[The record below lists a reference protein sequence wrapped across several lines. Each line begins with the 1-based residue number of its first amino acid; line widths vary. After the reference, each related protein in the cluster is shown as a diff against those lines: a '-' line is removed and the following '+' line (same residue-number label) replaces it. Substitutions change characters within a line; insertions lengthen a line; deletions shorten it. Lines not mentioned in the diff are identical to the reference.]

1 MLQRFLL
8 LSLIVCLFT
17 CQNPKNKPNE
27 EHTEKIEQVPFSLE
41 KINRGIAIFDS
52 AYSYGYGGEV
62 DVESLYDSVAKL
74 LTPYKNFYPKQEDT
88 ISWANRM
95 GKLGFALMRM
105 SKVSEGEKYIE
116 MALQASPIQNKCKFR
131 LWLGNCKYAKLDF
144 FAAKDLHISCLQC
157 MTWEKSPEEMVMLHE
172 SIANAYWEIGEMD
185 STNSYAQIALR
196 KAQKPLVQVTL
207 NMLLGLVE
215 QNKENYPQ
223 ALAYFESADSIVKLI
238 NKNAPFFFYFNYGKL
253 CKDIANTYTDTDS
266 TKAKAYFQLAR
277 FYYSKEQ
284 KIQSYIKDTLQMG
297 IVSNNIG
304 FSYKDE
310 GKLDSAIFAFQTSLS
325 YFVPNYKTISIYTTP
340 QIVETRSL
348 EDVIRAC
355 SGMGKTLKK
364 QYDTHKNIKD
374 LAAAVNYFALIP
386 SLMLE
391 MRKTLG
397 GEESKSLLT
406 SLLYNVY
413 EPALGTAFLL
423 HQQQPSPE
431 HLQTAYN
438 FIQAGKS
445 LSLLEEMQDKSAL
458 QKGGIPLD
466 LLKKDSTL
474 QAEILGVQQQIDKHA
489 RADLYAQKNIY
500 LEEQRKLH
508 ATFEEQYPQYHALKY
523 PSNTISIS
531 EIQEKC
537 KQDKTQLIDYF
548 QGKNAIYAV
557 YIAPDKQGI
566 IQSQIQ
572 EDSLKYEID
581 SLFFMGMK
589 KEETQRYAKAAHS
602 LYRTLMAQID
612 SLTPPKSD
620 VSKLFIPDGYLHKI
634 PFEALLYKPLKGAT
648 FGGANFLIQ
657 QYPISYIHSAYLWLH
672 PITGSAVADT
682 EKEKILG
689 LAPGFSSDF
698 YQKVSVD
705 NNKKFAGLPRTLKSL
720 KSLAA
725 AYPMDLYAEQAAK
738 KSTFFSQAPKY
749 PVLHFGTHAVANDAS
764 PSLSYLVLAP
774 EKQGDS
780 LTKGYLFTND
790 IYATHLNAR
799 LAILTACQTG
809 KGQIKKGE
817 GVMSLAR
824 AFRYAGCHSI
834 LMTLWQVNES
844 PTAKITEYFYENIHK
859 NKPLNVALHEAKIRY
874 LTDAKPYEANPY
886 NWSALILIGE
896 TEPCFGG
903 EDGNNWK
910 YFVAIAA
917 CLLLVLSLGYWF
929 LRRRR
934 R

>member
-1 MLQRFLL
+1 MQRLLL
-8 LSLIVCLFT
+8 LSLIACLFA
-17 CQNPKNKPNE
+17 CQKQDQKAKPNE
-27 EHTEKIEQVPFSLE
+27 EIIEKKIQAPFSLE
-41 KINRGIAIFDS
+41 KINRGLAIFDS
-52 AYSYGYGGEV
+52 AYHSEYGDTL
-62 DVESLYDSVAKL
+62 DVMPLYDSAAKIL
-74 LTPYKNFYPKQEDT
+74 LPYSSFYPKQEDT
-88 ISWANRM
+88 LSWTIRVA
-95 GKLGFALMRM
+95 KLGYALMRM
-105 SKVSEGEKYIE
+105 SKVIAGEKYIE
-116 MALQASPIQNKCKFR
+116 MALQASPSSNKCLLRF
-131 LWLGNCKYAKLDF
+131 WLGNCKYAKLDF
-144 FAAKDLHISCLQC
+144 YAAKDLHISCLEC
-157 MTWEKSPEEMVMLHE
+157 MTWEKSPEEMVLLHQ
-172 SIANAYWEIGEMD
+172 SIANTYWDIGVMD
-185 STNSYAQIALR
+185 SARNYAEIALA
-196 KAQKPLVQVTL
+196 KTDKPIMQIKL
-207 NMLLGLVE
+207 NMLLGLVA
-215 QNKENYPQ
+215 QNEENYNQ
-223 ALAYFESADSIVKLI
+223 AIHYFETAEKLI
-238 NKNAPFFFYFNYGKL
+238 QSIHKATFFFYFNYGKL
-253 CKDIANTYTDTDS
+253 CKDIANTQKDS
-266 TKAKAYFQLAR
+266 DSLKAKSYFQLAR
-277 FYYSKEQ
+277 YYYSKEEHT
-284 KIQSYIKDTLQMG
+284 QSYIKDTLQMG

-310 GKLDSAIFAFQTSLS
+310 GKLDSAILAFQTSFS
-325 YFVPNYKTISIYTTP
+325 YLVPNYTASSPY
-340 QIVETRSL
+340 QIPEIKETRSL
-348 EDVIRAC
+348 EDIIRAC

-364 QYDTHKNIKD
+364 QYDTKGNIQD
-374 LAAAVNYFALIP
+374 LDAAVNYFALIP

-413 EPALGTAFLL
+413 EPALGAAFLL
-423 HQQQPSPE
+423 NEKQPSPE
-431 HLQTAYN
+431 HLQAAYN

-445 LSLLEEMQDKSAL
+445 LSLLEDIQDKSAL

-474 QAEILGVQQQIDKHA
+474 QAEILAVQQQIDKRA
-489 RADLYAQKNIY
+489 RADLYAQKNAY

-523 PSNTISIS
+523 PSNSISIF
-531 EIQEKC
+531 EIQQKC

-572 EDSLKYEID
+572 EDSLKYDID

-620 VSKLFIPDGYLHKI
+620 ISKLFIPDGYLHKI
-634 PFEALLYKPLKGAT
+634 PFEALLYKPIKGAT

-657 QYPISYIHSAYLWLH
+657 QYPISYIHSAFLWLH
-672 PITGSAVADT
+672 PITGSAVAET

-698 YQKVSVD
+698 YKKVNVD
-705 NNKKFAGLPRTLKSL
+705 SAKKFAGLPRTLKSL
-720 KSLAA
+720 KSLSA

-738 KSTFFSQAPKY
+738 KSAFFSQAPKY

-859 NKPLNVALHEAKIRY
+859 DKPLNVALHEAKIRY

-903 EDGNNWK
+903 EDAKGWK
-910 YFVAIAA
+910 YFVVIGFG
-917 CLLLVLSLGYWF
+917 LLMALSLGYWF